1 MGDNPN
7 SIQIRLFFYTV
18 PAMVVYMFGFPA
30 FIMCVLRKNN
40 ESIREDQIL
49 RAHELGDVESEN
61 PYSLN
66 TRRKYDQIYYHFKPG
81 KTYWM
86 VCIILRKFFIALIG
100 VLLQENSGFQL
111 SITMLLM
118 FVCYLAQQRHR
129 PYMSSMERNQVIAN
143 HNAKVQ
149 DGSSIHQKIASH
161 IHSAKINKEKRL
173 QRENVRSKR
182 KRMKDSSFNTKRS
195 VRKLHTMSLDSHLQ
209 LARVHKRMRVRE
221 YFFDYN
227 TVESFLL
234 ACSILVCLAGIMIES
249 GDFTYP
255 DGTDKPHLAWQRDLI
270 GFLVT
275 VLVCFSML
283 YYLIVFSSE
292 LGLHVPVCL
301 LRALGNSKGLLEGLG
316 DSDESGDGIELSVNP
331 IHGNEALL
339 KDSEKFKTLAMNQ
352 AELQNVLLA
361 KLRDAQFSS
370 PFYASRTTSRN
381 KAPPKKKIKKHEFSN
396 ELVRERS

>member
-61 PYSLN
+61 PYSYN
-66 TRRKYDQIYYHFKPG
+66 IRKMYDQIYYHFKPG

-100 VLLQENSGFQL
+100 VLLQENAGFQL

-129 PYMSSMERNQVIAN
+129 PYMSTMERQQVIAN
-143 HNAKVQ
+143 HNAKVKE
-149 DGSSIHQKIASH
+149 GSKDHQIIATH
-161 IHSAKINKEKRL
+161 IYSAKLNKEKRL
-173 QRENVRSKR
+173 KRENVRSKR
-182 KRMKDSSFNTKRS
+182 KRMKNTSLDGRKSASKHFNS
-195 VRKLHTMSLDSHLQ
+195 NSLDSHLQ
-209 LARVHKRMRVRE
+209 FARMHKSLRIKE

-234 ACSILVCLAGIMIES
+234 ACSILVCLSGIMIES

-255 DGTDKPHLAWQRDLI
+255 DGKDKPHLVWQRDLI
-270 GFLVT
+270 GILVSFLVF
-275 VLVCFSML
+275 FSMF
-283 YYLIVFSSE
+283 YYIVVFLSE
-292 LGLHVPVCL
+292 LGLNVPVWL
-301 LRALGNSKGLLEGLG
+301 LRTLGNGRGVS
-316 DSDESGDGIELSVNP
+316 DSAGAVDNGEDSIELSVNP
-331 IHGNEALL
+331 LHGNKQAK
-339 KDSEKFKTLAMNQ
+339 KDVEKFKQLASNQ
-352 AELQNVLLA
+352 AELQDVLL
-361 KLRDAQFSS
+361 
-370 PFYASRTTSRN
+370 N
-381 KAPPKKKIKKHEFSN
+381 
-396 ELVRERS
+396 